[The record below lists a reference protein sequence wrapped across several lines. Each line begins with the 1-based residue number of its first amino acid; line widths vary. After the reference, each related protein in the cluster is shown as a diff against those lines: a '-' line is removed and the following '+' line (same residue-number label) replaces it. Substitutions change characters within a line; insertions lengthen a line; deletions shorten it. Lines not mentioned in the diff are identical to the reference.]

1 MNNSKQIL
9 KASLLSLLLL
19 GGSLSTAY
27 AATETDAENAVES
40 TTDAAGDAATDAGN
54 ALDSA
59 ADTTTDAA
67 GDAGAAVDTAADNVQ
82 EEAQGFDDWGLL
94 GLIGLLGLLGLG
106 GRNRNVVVDGT
117 RR

>member
-1 MNNSKQIL
+1 MKSSKQIF

-19 GGSLSTAY
+19 GSALPVAY
-27 AATETDAENAVES
+27 AATETDTENTVEN
-40 TTDAAGDAATDAGN
+40 TTAAAGDAAD
-54 ALDSA
+54 
-59 ADTTTDAA
+59 
-67 GDAGAAVDTAADNVQ
+67 DAGAAVTNAADNVQ
-82 EEAQGFDDWGLL
+82 EAAQGFDDWGLL